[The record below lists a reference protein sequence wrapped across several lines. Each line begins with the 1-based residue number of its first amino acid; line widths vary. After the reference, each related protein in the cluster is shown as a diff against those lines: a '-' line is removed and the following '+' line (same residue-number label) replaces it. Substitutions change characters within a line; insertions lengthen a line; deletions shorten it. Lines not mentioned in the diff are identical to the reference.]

1 MTFFCSQKE
10 KIINLS
16 VLGWGT
22 LAYQY
27 YAPSWLQEAGV
38 TIYPFGDC
46 GELDD
51 TGTEPLLSHII
62 IGRP

>member
-1 MTFFCSQKE
+1 M
-10 KIINLS
+10 
-16 VLGWGT
+16 LGWGT
-22 LAYQY
+22 LAFQY

-51 TGTEPLLSHII
+51 TGTGQRSII
-62 IGRP
+62 LVF